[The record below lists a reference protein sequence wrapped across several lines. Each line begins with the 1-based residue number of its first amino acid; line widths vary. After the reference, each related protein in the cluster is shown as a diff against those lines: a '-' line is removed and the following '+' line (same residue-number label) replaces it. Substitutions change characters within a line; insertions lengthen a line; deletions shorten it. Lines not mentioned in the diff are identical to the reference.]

1 MNICVLS
8 RNIVFFHAHEDLYR
22 GLDVLQHGEAVEGDE
37 FVVLGLKVL
46 VFEAVELLCCSD
58 FDLQV

>member
-1 MNICVLS
+1 MKICVEE
-8 RNIVFFHAHEDLYR
+8 RNIVLLHAHEDLHR

-37 FVVLGLKVL
+37 FVVLCLKVL
-46 VFEAVELLCCSD
+46 VFEAVQLLCCSD